1 MHLQISGSPGDT
13 ASNIRAIV
21 IALTQAGV
29 NIEGISPDSNPPH
42 VRVAVQH
49 GEPYDPND
57 PNDPFN
63 VALNAMEAAGLAP
76 VIKPAV
82 TVALPNTQGALKKA
96 LIRLMKEGYA
106 TESILVLSD
115 TRVQFGVAPATLTG
129 WATESDRLSAAILAD
144 FP

>member
-13 ASNIRAIV
+13 ASNISAIV
-21 IALTQAGV
+21 NALTKAVV
-29 NIEGISPDSNPPH
+29 NIEGIAPDSSPPH
-42 VRVAVQH
+42 VRVAVMH
-49 GEPYDPND
+49 NDPYNPND
-57 PNDPFN
+57 PDDSFN
-63 VALNAMEAAGLAP
+63 KALDAMMDAGLAP